1 MDCRKI
7 QESLLES
14 IEGTLSAL
22 DKSQLDHHLAECP
35 ECKQFGV
42 LQSQLDHR
50 LREEITA
57 PQLSPGFRSGLLADI
72 ARQRREP
79 WPDWL
84 PDVAHFA
91 GSGVA
96 IGLCTLLLPLP
107 VPVVLGMGAL
117 VAFLTYELQTI
128 LLSALERQ
136 TE

>member
-1 MDCRKI
+1 MDCREI

-14 IEGTLSAL
+14 FEGTLSAL
-22 DKSQLDHHLAECP
+22 EKSQLDSHLPECP
-35 ECKQFGV
+35 ECKQFAV
-42 LQSQLDHR
+42 LQSQLDLR
-50 LREEITA
+50 LHEEIAA
-57 PQLSPGFRSGLLADI
+57 PQLSSGFRAGLLAHI
-72 ARQRREP
+72 ARQRREA

-107 VPVVLGMGAL
+107 VPVVLGTGSL
-117 VAFLTYELQTI
+117 VAFLTYALQTL

-136 TE
+136 VD